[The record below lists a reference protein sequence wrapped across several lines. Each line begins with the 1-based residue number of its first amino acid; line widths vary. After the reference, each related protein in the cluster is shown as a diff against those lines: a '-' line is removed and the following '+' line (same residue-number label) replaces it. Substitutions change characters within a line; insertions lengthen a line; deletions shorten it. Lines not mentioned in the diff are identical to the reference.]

1 MCVCVVVIVGWLETF
16 YLATNVPNRI
26 VQVSYVHGDGMA
38 MAQLTLVAHT
48 EWTPLPPPT
57 HTHLP
62 LCLGLY
68 HLFRNAE
75 GTPRTPD
82 HKDTD
87 FMCGGVAQGTH
98 SALNTIAAFSERGA
112 AMCDVDPVWQSPDLS
127 RNCLFKVTSPAV
139 LAKGRAYFGC
149 DTLNGVELENQPTA
163 GGCSLIGSHWE
174 QRILASDLMASTSDG
189 SGTVVISP
197 MTLAIFEDSGWY
209 V

>member
-1 MCVCVVVIVGWLETF
+1 MGWLGTSH
-16 YLATNVPNRI
+16 LATDVRNRI
-26 VQVSYVHGDGMA
+26 VHITYVHGGGS
-38 MAQLTLVAHT
+38 AHT
-48 EWTPLPPPT
+48 CGSHRTDPPFPHTHLPPSF
-57 HTHLP
+57 HLP

-68 HLFRNAE
+68 HLFRNTD

-82 HKDTD
+82 HKDKD
-87 FMCGGVAQGTH
+87 FTCGGVALGTH
-98 SALNTIAAFSERGA
+98 STLNTIAAFSERGA
-112 AMCDVDPVWQSPDLS
+112 AMCDADPVWQSPDPS
-127 RNCLFKVTSPAV
+127 KNCLFKVTSPAV

-189 SGTVVISP
+189 SGTAVISP
-197 MTLAIFEDSGWY
+197 VTLAIFEDSGWY